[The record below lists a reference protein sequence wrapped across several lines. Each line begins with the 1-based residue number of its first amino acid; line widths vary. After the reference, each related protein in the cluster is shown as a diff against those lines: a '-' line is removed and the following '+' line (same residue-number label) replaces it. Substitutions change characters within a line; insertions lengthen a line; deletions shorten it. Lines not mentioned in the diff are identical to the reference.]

1 MAINDEIPKSRLT
14 MTYRTKV
21 DGEKENVTLPLRL
34 LLMGDLSKGSS
45 TDRQVDL
52 DQRELRNLDGTN
64 LDSVMEDMNMSM
76 SFSVPNKIDPDKGED
91 VAVTLPITG
100 MKSFEPAELCQ
111 HIPKLKSLLLLRKL
125 LLEVQGNLDNRKDF
139 RKLIRALAQ
148 DEDAVNSLLG
158 ELDGFDSFK
167 LPNTGNA

>member
-21 DGEKENVTLPLRL
+21 DGEKETVSLPLRL
-34 LLMGDLSKGSS
+34 LVMGDLSNGSS

-64 LDSVMEDMNMSM
+64 LESVMADMNMSM

-91 VAVTLPITG
+91 LDVTLPVTS
-100 MKSFEPAELCQ
+100 MKSFEPAELAQ

-148 DEDAVNSLLG
+148 DENAVQSLLG
-158 ELDGFDSFK
+158 ELEGYESFK
-167 LPNTGNA
+167 LPNQGNA

>member
-21 DGEKENVTLPLRL
+21 DGEKETVSLPLRL
-34 LLMGDLSKGSS
+34 LVMGDLSNGSS

-64 LDSVMEDMNMSM
+64 LESVMADMNMSM

-91 VAVTLPITG
+91 LDVTLPVTS
-100 MKSFEPAELCQ
+100 MKSFEPAELAR

-148 DEDAVNSLLG
+148 DENAVQSLLG
-158 ELDGFDSFK
+158 ELEGFESFK
-167 LPNTGNA
+167 LPNQGNA